1 MAGLNG
7 VRAMGLDGEYLAT
20 VAARIGAPTAD
31 RLTTPVESFPQVLPL
46 CMAFAGQS
54 VPRPLDKEEM
64 ETFTRTP
71 G

>member
-1 MAGLNG
+1 
-7 VRAMGLDGEYLAT
+7 MGLDGGYLAT
-20 VAARIGAPTAD
+20 VAARIGAPTAE
-31 RLTTPVESFPQVLPL
+31 RLTTPVESFPKVLSL

-54 VPRPLDKEEM
+54 GPRPLGNEEM